1 MKALEAQRGPA
12 GPTCGALVAEG
23 YFQKN
28 PFEAYSLSNIV
39 AKKGAD
45 GSIAVQFGGCDGK
58 ISNCLPIM
66 KDWNYTGRL
75 YRPRAEVSSGTG
87 KISRFIES

>member
-1 MKALEAQRGPA
+1 MKRPWRLSEVPA

-66 KDWNYTGRL
+66 KDWNYMGRL
-75 YRPRAEVSSGTG
+75 YRPRAEVSNGTG
-87 KISRFIES
+87 KLAGS